1 MSSDTTV
8 QQINGWTVIAVGGEL
23 DSMSGP
29 ALSQTVTDQIAAH
42 DALVID
48 LTGVA
53 FIDSSGLGVLV
64 RALKQTR
71 EAHGQLTLVINSE
84 QTLKLFHITALDQ
97 TFVIAASREAATES
111 APSAAAS

>member
-1 MSSDTTV
+1 MSSDPTV
-8 QQINGWTVIAVGGEL
+8 QVNGWTVIPVDGEL

-29 ALSQTVTDQIAAH
+29 ALSATVTDQIADHHAI
-42 DALVID
+42 VID
-48 LTGVA
+48 LSGVA

-71 EAHGQLTLVINSE
+71 EAGGQLKLVINSE

-97 TFVIAASREAATES
+97 TFDIAATRDAATS
-111 APSAAAS
+111 ARPLGTTVQ